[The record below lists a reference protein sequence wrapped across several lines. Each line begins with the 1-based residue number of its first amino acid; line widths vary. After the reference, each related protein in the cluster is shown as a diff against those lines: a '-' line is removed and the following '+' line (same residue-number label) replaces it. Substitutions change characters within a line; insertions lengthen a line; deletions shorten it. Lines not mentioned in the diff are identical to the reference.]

1 MHLRHHQSIKIGILR
16 YIYVHLHTTYV
27 HRAFTNSL
35 AVKTYLY
42 RLLSAADN
50 QLRQKLFTTYGASF
64 AGRKIFLL
72 KEKPVSLQ
80 HPKQLGIFSLCVF
93 VESIANRTHIPT
105 GAQVDFK
112 GLFTYNV
119 SRRRGMVGVGDANA
133 HHF

>member
-50 QLRQKLFTTYGASF
+50 QLRQRLFTTYGASF

-93 VESIANRTHIPT
+93 VESIANRTHIP
-105 GAQVDFK
+105 
-112 GLFTYNV
+112 
-119 SRRRGMVGVGDANA
+119 R
-133 HHF
+133 